1 MFLLENAGEAV
12 TSTTVSAVADVFP
25 KSGIENLAADASF
38 GEKLAYA
45 LKYAAIGLMTVFMV
59 LIIIM
64 AVLYLFKLFSVFG
77 SKKKATAT
85 TAPAPKAAEAPA
97 GDSEEELVA
106 VATAAIVAELIFFH
120 PNSYFFKKQG
130 PLQSITQLHKIC
142 SSPDMPLL

>member
-12 TSTTVSAVADVFP
+12 TSMTVSAVADVFP

-106 VATAAIVAELIFFH
+106 VATAAIAAYRGE
-120 PNSYFFKKQG
+120 SDCAFKVI
-130 PLQSITQLHKIC
+130 SINKIQ
-142 SSPDMPLL
+142 

>member
-85 TAPAPKAAEAPA
+85 TAPAPSLRASSPLPVTVRKSLLRLQLPQ
-97 GDSEEELVA
+97 LLL
-106 VATAAIVAELIFFH
+106 TAASRTAHSKLFQSTRF
-120 PNSYFFKKQG
+120 SKKG
-130 PLQSITQLHKIC
+130 
-142 SSPDMPLL
+142 

>member
-38 GEKLAYA
+38 GEKLAYS
-45 LKYAAIGLMTVFMV
+45 LKYAAIGLMTV
-59 LIIIM
+59 
-64 AVLYLFKLFSVFG
+64 FSVFG

-106 VATAAIVAELIFFH
+106 VATAAIAAYRGE
-120 PNSYFFKKQG
+120 SDCAFKVI
-130 PLQSITQLHKIC
+130 SINKIQ
-142 SSPDMPLL
+142 

>member
-64 AVLYLFKLFSVFG
+64 AVLYLFKLFSVIG

-97 GDSEEELVA
+97 GDSCNCRNCCLPRRVGLR
-106 VATAAIVAELIFFH
+106 IQ
-120 PNSYFFKKQG
+120 SYFNQQDSVKRGK
-130 PLQSITQLHKIC
+130 L
-142 SSPDMPLL
+142 